1 MTENYSLEID
11 FMPVGDG
18 EKSGDAIAL
27 RFGLY
32 EDGKWKNQKVF
43 IIDGGNV
50 ASGEA
55 LVKHV
60 KEVYKTTKVDR
71 VILTHPDSDHASGLR
86 KVIEELDVEKIWMH
100 RPWNHW
106 SDLKD
111 SIVDGRIT
119 KKSFTDKLKE
129 AYQYAHDIEQL
140 AIENKI
146 EIFSPHQGSSYSVN
160 GENILTVLGP
170 SKELYTSLVQASGKT
185 PDMGIFESVRAFST
199 DTKTKTKFVRE
210 DLTFETEN
218 LPDTDMPTSAEND
231 MSLIL
236 LLTVGKAKVLFTGD
250 AGTQGMHKA
259 IYYATENGISLKDLD
274 VFDVPHHG
282 SRRNLSKGI
291 LKHISAKYSIISCS
305 VNGSPKHPSPIVTN
319 SLIRRNMNPHA
330 TKGELL
336 CFHSG
341 GVPMRQGLTPHAPL
355 PFTNQVEIPE

>member
-32 EDGKWKNQKVF
+32 EDGKWKNQRVF
-43 IIDGGNV
+43 IIDGGNI

-100 RPWNHW
+100 RPWSHW
-106 SDLKD
+106 GDLKD

-129 AYQYAHDIEQL
+129 AYQYAHDIQQL
-140 AIENKI
+140 AIEKKI
-146 EIFSPHQGSSYSVN
+146 EIFSPKQGKSYSIG
-160 GENILTVLGP
+160 GESILTVLGP
-170 SKELYTSLVQASGKT
+170 SEELYTGLIQASGKT
-185 PDMGIFESVRAFST
+185 PDMGVFESTRTFST
-199 DTKTKTKFVRE
+199 DTKTKTKLVHE
-210 DLTFETEN
+210 DMNFTTEN
-218 LPDTDMPTSAEND
+218 LAETDMPTSAEND
-231 MSLIL
+231 MSLVL
-236 LLTVGKAKVLFTGD
+236 LLTVGKARVLFTGD

-259 IYYATENGISLKDLD
+259 IYYATEKGISLKNLNI
-274 VFDVPHHG
+274 FDVPHHG

-291 LKHISAKYSIISCS
+291 LRHISANYSVVSCS
-305 VNGSPKHPSPIVTN
+305 VLGAPKHPSPIVIN
-319 SLIRRNMNPHA
+319 SLIRRNMTPYKTQGKVLN
-330 TKGELL
+330 
-336 CFHSG
+336 FRFG
-341 GVPMRQGLTPHAPL
+341 GVPSREGYTTATPM
-355 PFTNQVEIPE
+355 PFTNIVEIPE

>member
-32 EDGKWKNQKVF
+32 EDGRWKNQKVF
-43 IIDGGNV
+43 IIDGGNL
-50 ASGEA
+50 ASGDA

-60 KEVYKTTKVDR
+60 KEVYKTNKVDR

-86 KVIEELDVEKIWMH
+86 KVIEGLEVEKIWMH

-106 SDLKD
+106 GDLKD

-119 KKSFTDKLKE
+119 RKSFTDKLRN

-146 EIFSPHQGSSYSVN
+146 EIFSPHQGSSYTIN
-160 GENILTVLGP
+160 EEDILTVLGP

-185 PDMGIFESVRAFST
+185 PDMGVFESVRGFSA

-218 LPDTDMPTSAEND
+218 LAETDVPTSAEND
-231 MSLIL
+231 MSLVL
-236 LLTVGKAKVLFTGD
+236 LLTVGKARVLFTGD

-259 IYYATENGISLKDLD
+259 IYYATEKGISLKNLN

-291 LKHISAKYSIISCS
+291 LRHISANYSVVSCS
-305 VNGSPKHPSPIVTN
+305 VLGAPKHPSPIVIN
-319 SLIRRNMNPHA
+319 SLIRRNMTPYKTQGKVLNFRF
-330 TKGELL
+330 G
-336 CFHSG
+336 S
-341 GVPMRQGLTPHAPL
+341 VPTREGYTTAIPM